1 MKTILITLITILSFQ
16 SFGQERSFMFIPME
30 VPITNEAKDLAQ
42 AYNSALALSDD
53 QYFVFEMKIQDFLNR
68 RNYMQETMNGRAL
81 LEALYEVRNQ
91 EIMEMQQFLNV
102 NQLDAYVKLKQRLQ
116 PIRIDNRVITA
127 L

>member
-1 MKTILITLITILSFQ
+1 
-16 SFGQERSFMFIPME
+16 MFIPME